1 MQISTD
7 KTDYII
13 DTLKLWD
20 HIQPLNKVFCDPNIV
35 KVIWTVFQQ
44 IVFTQM

>member
-20 HIQPLNKVFCDPNIV
+20 QLQPLNKVFCDPNIL
-35 KVIWTVFQQ
+35 KVISQVLQ
-44 IVFTQM
+44 